1 MLSRTLVAATIKPI
15 MLSILQDGEAY
26 GYQIIQQIK
35 QISGGK
41 IEWTTGTLYPF
52 LHRLETEGVVRSEWK
67 EAVDA
72 PKRKYYQLTEKGERS
87 LKAEKAQWV
96 DANQILAGLWGRSA
110 LLPAPAGPALN
121 PQDRT
126 RHV

>member
-1 MLSRTLVAATIKPI
+1 MVAATIRPI
-15 MLSILQDGEAY
+15 MLSILSDGEAY

-67 EAVDA
+67 EVTDA
-72 PKRKYYQLTEKGERS
+72 PRRKYYQLTAKGEKA
-87 LKAEKAQWV
+87 LKREQAEWV
-96 DANQILAGLWGRSA
+96 DVNQILAGLWGQAA
-110 LLPAPAGPALN
+110 LLPDPALERATPN
-121 PQDRT
+121 KT